1 MIFLAAAG
9 IVLSACQPS
18 SEAAKAQQTPVVKK
32 EEQVIT
38 VSEAPKAE
46 QAPAAK
52 REEPVYTVQDGNKV
66 DAKTL
71 EGWRTW
77 RVMACER
84 CHGAKQEGMTGPGL
98 VDSLKRMTKEEFKKA
113 VLEGT
118 PEKGMPGY
126 NTTKLVVD
134 NIDNLYAY
142 LKGRSDDAIQA
153 GRLQLITQ

>member
-1 MIFLAAAG
+1 MKPGSAAVIFLTAAG
-9 IVLSACQPS
+9 IVLSASQPL
-18 SEAAKAQQTPVVKK
+18 SEAAKDQ
-32 EEQVIT
+32 
-38 VSEAPKAE
+38 

-52 REEPVYTVQDGNKV
+52 KEELIYTVVEGNKV

-77 RVMACER
+77 RAMACER
-84 CHGAKQEGMTGPGL
+84 CHGARQEGMTGPGL
-98 VDSLKRMTKEEFKKA
+98 VDSMKRSTKEEFKKA
-113 VLEGT
+113 VLEGR
-118 PEKGMPGY
+118 PEMGMPNY

-142 LKGRSDDAIQA
+142 LKGRSDDAIQP

>member
-1 MIFLAAAG
+1 MKPGSAAVIFLAAAG
-9 IVLSACQPS
+9 IVLSACQPT
-18 SEAAKAQQTPVVKK
+18 ADALKAQQ
-32 EEQVIT
+32 
-38 VSEAPKAE
+38 A
-46 QAPAAK
+46 QAAQK
-52 REEPVYTVQDGNKV
+52 EEPVYTVVEGNKV
-66 DAKTL
+66 DAKTF

-113 VLEGT
+113 TLEGT

-142 LKGRSDDAIQA
+142 LKGRSDDAIQP

>member
-1 MIFLAAAG
+1 MKSISSAVIFLAAAG
-9 IVLSACQPS
+9 FVLSAYQLS
-18 SEAAKAQQTPVVKK
+18 SETANAQEVPAQKK
-32 EEQVIT
+32 
-38 VSEAPKAE
+38 
-46 QAPAAK
+46 
-52 REEPVYTVQDGNKV
+52 EEPVYTVQDGNKV

-77 RVMACER
+77 RAMACDR

-98 VDSLKRMTKEEFKKA
+98 IDSLKHMTKEQFNKA
-113 VLEGT
+113 TLEGR
-118 PEKGMPGY
+118 PEKGMPNY

-142 LKGRSDDAIQA
+142 LKGRSDDAIQP

>member
-1 MIFLAAAG
+1 MKPGSAAVIYLAAAG

-18 SEAAKAQQTPVVKK
+18 SEAAKA
-32 EEQVIT
+32 
-38 VSEAPKAE
+38 E
-46 QAPAAK
+46 QAPALK
-52 REEPVYTVQDGNKV
+52 EEPLYTVVEGNKV

-84 CHGAKQEGMTGPGL
+84 CHGARQEGMTGPGL
-98 VDSLKRMTKEEFKKA
+98 VDTLKRMTKEEFRKA
-113 VLEGT
+113 VLEGK
-118 PEKGMPGY
+118 PELGMPNY

-142 LKGRSDDAIQA
+142 LKGRSDDAIQP
-153 GRLQLITQ
+153 GRLQPITQ